1 MLGAPWPAPSPSA
14 EWSPGLTN
22 RQPSQLQWS
31 LGEVGE
37 GARAAKHHHSGQ
49 GRDAPARSP

>member
-1 MLGAPWPAPSPSA
+1 MRPGLPHLPSA
-14 EWSPGLTN
+14 EWSPRLTT

-37 GARAAKHHHSGQ
+37 GAHTAGSPSLRR
-49 GRDAPARSP
+49 GRDVPPPLT